1 MNCIGNLLTMN
12 LISSHLKKRIA
23 IFCYLFKNKRGS
35 PLVEES
41 ILLGLSL
48 FAFMILATIVFDLV
62 DFAKNIFTE
71 VTNGL
76 DKIPG

>member
-1 MNCIGNLLTMN
+1 MVLSQLMSR
-12 LISSHLKKRIA
+12 LW
-23 IFCYLFKNKRGS
+23 IFFKSPRLFRRGS

-62 DFAKNIFTE
+62 EFARSIFDD

-76 DKIPG
+76 DRFP

>member
-1 MNCIGNLLTMN
+1 MILQLLFR
-12 LISSHLKKRIA
+12 LIHMVRNPQKYR
-23 IFCYLFKNKRGS
+23 RGS

-62 DFAKNIFTE
+62 DFARNIFE
-71 VTNGL
+71 QVGKGL
-76 DKIPG
+76 DNFP

>member
-1 MNCIGNLLTMN
+1 MIQLLRYWVSQLRN
-12 LISSHLKKRIA
+12 YR
-23 IFCYLFKNKRGS
+23 RGS

-62 DFAKNIFTE
+62 EFARTIFEE
-71 VTNGL
+71 VSSGL
-76 DKIPG
+76 DNFPG

>member
-1 MNCIGNLLTMN
+1 M
-12 LISSHLKKRIA
+12 LISGIHCVIHRIKKIQKYR
-23 IFCYLFKNKRGS
+23 RGS

-62 DFAKNIFTE
+62 EFAKSIFEE
-71 VTNGL
+71 VSNGL
-76 DKIPG
+76 DRFP

>member
-1 MNCIGNLLTMN
+1 MLQGLWALLSYQ
-12 LISSHLKKRIA
+12 ISRV
-23 IFCYLFKNKRGS
+23 NKYRRGS

-62 DFAKNIFTE
+62 EFARSIFEE
-71 VTNGL
+71 VSNGL
-76 DKIPG
+76 DQFPG

>member
-1 MNCIGNLLTMN
+1 MIFSLVRYLIHFLT
-12 LISSHLKKRIA
+12 SPSKYR
-23 IFCYLFKNKRGS
+23 RGS

-62 DFAKNIFTE
+62 EFAQQIFE
-71 VTNGL
+71 QVGRGL
-76 DKIPG
+76 DQFPG

>member
-1 MNCIGNLLTMN
+1 MKRFVSKTRNVMN
-12 LISSHLKKRIA
+12 SR
-23 IFCYLFKNKRGS
+23 RGS

-62 DFAKNIFTE
+62 DFAKTIFDQ
-71 VTNGL
+71 VTDGL
-76 DKIPG
+76 DRIP

>member
-1 MNCIGNLLTMN
+1 MIMNPIKLVFHMLQQ
-12 LISSHLKKRIA
+12 RR
-23 IFCYLFKNKRGS
+23 RGS

-62 DFAKNIFTE
+62 DFARNIFE
-71 VTNGL
+71 QVGKGL
-76 DKIPG
+76 DNFP